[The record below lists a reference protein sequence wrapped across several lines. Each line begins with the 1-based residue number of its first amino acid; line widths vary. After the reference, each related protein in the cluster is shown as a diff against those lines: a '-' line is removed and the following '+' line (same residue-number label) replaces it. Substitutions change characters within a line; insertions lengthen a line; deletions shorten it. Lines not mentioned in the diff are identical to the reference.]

1 MDKEM
6 LLECFTDV
14 LEKMAFMFVEIAD
27 VDEMPDDCDNHLLSS
42 MSYKGAAEGKIE
54 ILFPKDLTIELSANV
69 LGIEEDDENIDQIAY
84 DTLKELL
91 NVACGNILTAHYGI
105 DPVFDLTVP
114 EVNPLPVADWVKY
127 LNDEGNLLLL
137 VDDSPVIISFKPKE

>member
-6 LLECFTDV
+6 LFECFTDV

-27 VDEMPDDCDNHLLSS
+27 TDEMPDECDDHLQAT
-42 MSYKGAAEGKIE
+42 MSFKGAAQGTVE
-54 ILFPKDLTIELSANV
+54 ILFPRELTIELSANV
-69 LGIEEDDENIDQIAY
+69 LGIEEDDDDIDQLAY

-114 EVNPLPVADWVKY
+114 EVKPLKPKDWEVY
-127 LNDEGNLLLL
+127 LNDEDNLLLL